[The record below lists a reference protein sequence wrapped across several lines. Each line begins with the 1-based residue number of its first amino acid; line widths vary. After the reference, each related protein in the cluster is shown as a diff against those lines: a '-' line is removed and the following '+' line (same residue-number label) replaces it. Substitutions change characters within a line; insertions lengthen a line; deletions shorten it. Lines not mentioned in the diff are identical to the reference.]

1 MQNQW
6 ILSDNQF
13 LLLFSFY
20 FLYKLILK
28 NIFDEYFEKMIL
40 YHSIKNL
47 DIEIFKLISIL

>member
-13 LLLFSFY
+13 LLLCSFY